1 MVKIQNKII
10 WKSEYFNDDL
20 DSICVI
26 DKKYTGKNVVLVT
39 AKSSGVIYE
48 FDLSNGKKVGTWSC
62 DSLCK
67 PLNKWSRPN
76 GIANWENFVGIV
88 ERDGKILKI
97 YDYTNKNLLLSWG
110 DNILQKPYGIA
121 MGLIDGFINILV
133 TDDGK
138 NKTVYKLVLK
148 YDSTKKTLV
157 LLNWQQIVNFDF
169 RTKLESVYLD
179 TEKRKIL
186 IADENKYLIYV
197 YDFDSNKFI
206 DLIGEKY
213 FNNETEGISKYKDYY
228 VCTLQSKTDNR
239 FYFFDEDFDLVY
251 EIKDNTNISNTDGIC
266 IFQDY
271 LIAINRD
278 SQVVCIGLTIK

>member
-1 MVKIQNKII
+1 MVKIQNRIV
-10 WKSEYFNDDL
+10 WKSEFIEEDL

-26 DKKYTGKNVVLVT
+26 DKKITGKNVVLVT
-39 AKSSGVIYE
+39 AKASGVVYE
-48 FDLSNGKKVGTWSC
+48 FDLSNGKQIGKWNCGNS
-62 DSLCK
+62 CK

-76 GIANWENFVGIV
+76 GIANWENIVGIV
-88 ERDGKILKI
+88 ERDGKKLKI
-97 YDYTNKNLLLSWG
+97 YDYTNKKLLLTWG
-110 DNILQKPYGIA
+110 ENILQKPYGISL
-121 MGLIDGFINILV
+121 GLIDGIINVIV

-138 NKTVYKLVLK
+138 NKSVYKLRLK
-148 YDSTKKTLV
+148 YDYGKKTLE
-157 LLNWQQIVNFDF
+157 LLDWKLIISFDF

-186 IADENKYLIYV
+186 IADENKYLIYI

-213 FNNETEGISKYKDYY
+213 FNNETEGISKYKDYW

-239 FYFFDEDFDLVY
+239 FYFFDEDFDLVD

-266 IFQDY
+266 VFGDN
-271 LIAINRD
+271 LIVINRD
-278 SQVVCIGLTIK
+278 SQVVCIELSIK